1 MFTFII
7 IADKKFVLS
16 DALAALNKVG
26 RIEYET
32 PNRIVVR
39 NNESKDWLA
48 FELNQDIKN
57 DYESD
62 ELEKIIKFIPEPVF
76 ALVEGR
82 IEEINMAD
90 NFIVRLESKPNIMI
104 DNNHG
109 LIVDLDSIKHRIQN
123 NEEWLYASS

>member
-7 IADKKFVLS
+7 IADKKFVLG
-16 DALAALNKVG
+16 DALAALNKIG
-26 RIEYET
+26 EIEYET
-32 PNRIVVR
+32 PNRIAVR
-39 NNESKDWLA
+39 NGKSKDWLA

-62 ELEKIIKFIPEPVF
+62 ELKKIIELIPEPVF

-82 IEEINMAD
+82 VEEINMPD
-90 NFIVRLESKPNIMI
+90 NFIVLLESKPNIMI

-109 LIVDLDSIKHRIQN
+109 LIVGLDLIKHRIIN

>member
-1 MFTFII
+1 VFTFII